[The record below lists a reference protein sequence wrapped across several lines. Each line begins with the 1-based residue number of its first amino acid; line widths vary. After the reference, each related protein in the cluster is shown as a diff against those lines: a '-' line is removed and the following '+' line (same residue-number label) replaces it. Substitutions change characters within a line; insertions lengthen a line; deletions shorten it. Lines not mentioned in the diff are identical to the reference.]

1 MLSND
6 TLMLVM
12 INLVTLGCLGR
23 GERGGGGGVITDI
36 FVVIVNALKC
46 KENNFY
52 VRFVAVSLVL

>member
-36 FVVIVNALKC
+36 FAVIVNALKC

-52 VRFVAVSLVL
+52 SL